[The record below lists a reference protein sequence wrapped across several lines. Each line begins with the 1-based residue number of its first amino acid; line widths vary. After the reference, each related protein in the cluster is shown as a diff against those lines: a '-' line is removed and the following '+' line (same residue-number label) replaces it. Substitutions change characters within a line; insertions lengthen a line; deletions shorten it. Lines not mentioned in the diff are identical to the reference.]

1 MKNSIC
7 FCLGVLLFCAIGAHA
22 DAAQQARELLA
33 KFKAIDWDSRAVM
46 VKNPEQ
52 ANDEAWKV
60 RVQTEFELVALDK
73 DALPILIEATQDEN
87 RHVRALAAYVLG
99 VLGDERS
106 PPALTRLLQEDKDVT
121 VRIYAS
127 DALGRLA
134 DKSALPVVQQA
145 TQDGN
150 SFLKFSAQV
159 ATRRVQE
166 GKGANGLREQFVRLY
181 DKNQIASAAVGKS
194 APDFALTTD
203 GTDTVRLSDFRGK
216 KNVILIF
223 QLADW

>member
-1 MKNSIC
+1 M
-7 FCLGVLLFCAIGAHA
+7 VHA

-33 KFKAIDWDSRAVM
+33 RFKTIDWDARAVM
-46 VKNPEQ
+46 VKKPEQ
-52 ANDEAWKV
+52 IGDEAWKV
-60 RVQTEFELVALDK
+60 RVQTEFELVALGT
-73 DALPILIEATQDEN
+73 DALPALLEATQDDN
-87 RHVRALAAYVLG
+87 RHARGLAAYVLG
-99 VLGDERS
+99 VLGDERAL
-106 PPALTRLLQEDKDVT
+106 PALTRLLQEDKDPS

-134 DKSALPVVQQA
+134 KAPTLPVVQQA

-150 SFLKFSAQV
+150 SFVKFSAQV
-159 ATRRVQE
+159 ATRRIQE
-166 GKGANGLREQFVRLY
+166 GKGANGLREQFIRLY
-181 DKNQIASAAVGKS
+181 DKNQIASAALGKP

-216 KNVILIF
+216 KNVVLIF